1 MKTHSKYRMFSIPR
15 SDLCFLHTFGEVAPS
30 QCTTSFPKHCCVDLL
45 ACLCNKEVSLL
56 TWIDIHLYFY
66 TLVGLI
72 VCLISGDRDNHFS
85 LSPAGYKT
93 NSELSVSQGRKSPK
107 SCQTFQE
114 RRNRKPSGAQLYR
127 KHHRWV
133 NQWFRQGGRVVRC
146 HLPGE
151 PKWCRHLCP
160 TSVTTILTQATVV
173 FCLSQEVLL
182 LSPHVL
188 YSLVSIQN
196 PEKSMKL

>member
-1 MKTHSKYRMFSIPR
+1 MCSGAMTESRPGARWDVCSVALFLEFFRRDFIYHNRGSFLYIMKTHSKYRMFSIPR

-85 LSPAGYKT
+85 LSPAELQNKFWALSFT
-93 NSELSVSQGRKSPK
+93 RQEVTKELSDISS
-107 SCQTFQE
+107 E
-114 RRNRKPSGAQLYR
+114 A
-127 KHHRWV
+127 
-133 NQWFRQGGRVVRC
+133 
-146 HLPGE
+146 
-151 PKWCRHLCP
+151 
-160 TSVTTILTQATVV
+160 
-173 FCLSQEVLL
+173 
-182 LSPHVL
+182 
-188 YSLVSIQN
+188 
-196 PEKSMKL
+196 